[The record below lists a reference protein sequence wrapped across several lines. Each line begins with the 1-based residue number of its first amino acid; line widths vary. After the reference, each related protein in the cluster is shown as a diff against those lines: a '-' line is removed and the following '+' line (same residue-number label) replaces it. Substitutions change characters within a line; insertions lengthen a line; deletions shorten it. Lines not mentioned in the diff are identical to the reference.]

1 MPQGERTELHSN
13 VISAQSIDASCL
25 CYIDDI
31 DDHGRLLGCDSSIF
45 IINADGYYPILHRL
59 IEDPGVQN
67 NNTSP
72 PKTVTLKVSHIRD
85 IAIAVACAA
94 VAYSYLTKPGPSDHD
109 PSKTDPVAI
118 VKEASPAIHQ
128 PVAVQEEESIHVD
141 GGKLTLGDD
150 EISNKFRGY
159 LKQRISDVDAAGPV
173 VLTGIRSA
181 SQAAVSPAPLSNTYE
196 QPQRAQETRSPVV
209 KSEVKQANASEVTDK
224 GTLHPAP
231 FVDKEAQ
238 ASIDAITKQV
248 IANKGAGVVQIG
260 RHLDGTRMTEAET
273 EQQIRGTLSNIPDEW
288 TITYKAPN
296 ERVRLY
302 VFTDTT
308 CPFCHKL
315 HAAMGE
321 LLNAGISV
329 HYLLYPRDMG
339 ATPPGNLSRTAIN
352 MKNIWCSV
360 DQKAA
365 MNDAFE
371 GYKVAEADCASLPAS
386 LNRRPAPVPDHYL
399 AGSMFNVEATPTWLA
414 SNGKHDVGFSN
425 AQTMIRTLLGN

>member
-1 MPQGERTELHSN
+1 MS
-13 VISAQSIDASCL
+13 VISAQSIDAYSL
-25 CYIDDI
+25 CYYCDI
-31 DDHGRLLGCDSSIF
+31 DNHTRLFGFDNSIF

-59 IEDPGVQN
+59 FEEHSVQN

-94 VAYSYLTKPGPSDHD
+94 VAYTYLTKPVQPVPDA
-109 PSKTDPVAI
+109 PQAAPVAI
-118 VKEASPAIHQ
+118 VKNASPSNPQ
-128 PVAVQEEESIHVD
+128 PASTEEEGIHVD

-150 EISNKFRGY
+150 ELSNKFRAY
-159 LKQRISDVDAAGPV
+159 LKQRIAQIDAAGPV
-173 VLTGIRSA
+173 VLAGIRSA
-181 SQAAVSPAPLSNTYE
+181 TQAAASPAPLTNAYE
-196 QPQRAQETRSPVV
+196 QPQRAAENRAPVV
-209 KSEVKQANASEVTDK
+209 RSEVNQANASESTDK

-231 FVDKEAQ
+231 FVDKAAQ

-248 IANKGAGVVQIG
+248 IANKGTGVVQIG
-260 RHLDGTRMTEAET
+260 RHLDGSRMTEAET

-296 ERVRLY
+296 EKVRLY

-321 LLNAGISV
+321 LLDAGISV

-339 ATPPGNLSRTAIN
+339 VTPPGNLSRTAVN
-352 MKNIWCSV
+352 MKNIWCAV

-371 GYKVAEADCASLPAS
+371 GYKVAEADCAALPESLH
-386 LNRRPAPVPDHYL
+386 RRPAPVPDHYL

>member
-1 MPQGERTELHSN
+1 M
-13 VISAQSIDASCL
+13 
-25 CYIDDI
+25 
-31 DDHGRLLGCDSSIF
+31 
-45 IINADGYYPILHRL
+45 
-59 IEDPGVQN
+59 QN

-85 IAIAVACAA
+85 LAIAVACAA
-94 VAYSYLTKPGPSDHD
+94 VAYSYLTKPGAPEPENANPPVLAVNAQPGGAQSPKQSESESD
-109 PSKTDPVAI
+109 
-118 VKEASPAIHQ
+118 
-128 PVAVQEEESIHVD
+128 ESIHVT

-150 EISNKFRGY
+150 ELSNKFRGY
-159 LKQRISDVDAAGPV
+159 LKQRIEDVDAAGPV
-173 VLTGIRSA
+173 VLSGIRSA
-181 SQAAVSPAPLSNTYE
+181 TQASVTPSPMTQSAEP
-196 QPQRAQETRSPVV
+196 PQRAPEPSQPIV
-209 KSEVKQANASEVTDK
+209 KSQVNQPNASVGTDK

-231 FVDKEAQ
+231 FVDRAAQ
-238 ASIDAITKQV
+238 ASIDTITKQV
-248 IANKGAGVVQIG
+248 IASKGNGVVQIG

-288 TITYKAPN
+288 TITYKSPN
-296 ERVRLY
+296 EKVRLY

-315 HAAMGE
+315 HAAMGD
-321 LLNAGISV
+321 LLDAGISV

-339 ATPPGNLSRTAIN
+339 ATAPGNLSRTAVN

-371 GYKVAEADCASLPAS
+371 GYKVADADCASLPES
-386 LNRRPAPVPDHYL
+386 LHRRPAPVPDHYL

-414 SNGKHDVGFSN
+414 SNGKHDTGFTN
-425 AQTMIRTLLGN
+425 AQTMIRALLGN

>member
-1 MPQGERTELHSN
+1 M
-13 VISAQSIDASCL
+13 
-25 CYIDDI
+25 
-31 DDHGRLLGCDSSIF
+31 
-45 IINADGYYPILHRL
+45 
-59 IEDPGVQN
+59 QN

-94 VAYSYLTKPGPSDHD
+94 VAYTYLTKPGQPVPDA
-109 PSKTDPVAI
+109 PQAAPVAI
-118 VKEASPAIHQ
+118 VKNASPSNPQ
-128 PVAVQEEESIHVD
+128 PAATEEEGIHVD

-150 EISNKFRGY
+150 ELSNKFRAY
-159 LKQRISDVDAAGPV
+159 LKQRIAQVDAAGPV
-173 VLTGIRSA
+173 VLAGIRSA
-181 SQAAVSPAPLSNTYE
+181 TQAAVSPAPLTNTYE
-196 QPQRAQETRSPVV
+196 QPQRAAENRAPVV
-209 KSEVKQANASEVTDK
+209 RSEVNQANASESTDK

-231 FVDKEAQ
+231 FVDKAAQ

-248 IANKGAGVVQIG
+248 IANKGTGVVQIG
-260 RHLDGTRMTEAET
+260 RHLDGSRMTEAET

-288 TITYKAPN
+288 TITYRAPN
-296 ERVRLY
+296 EKVRLY

-321 LLNAGISV
+321 LLDAGISV

-339 ATPPGNLSRTAIN
+339 ATPPGNLSRTAVN
-352 MKNIWCSV
+352 MKNIWCAV

-371 GYKVAEADCASLPAS
+371 GYKVAEADCASLPES
-386 LNRRPAPVPDHYL
+386 LHRRPAPVPDHYL